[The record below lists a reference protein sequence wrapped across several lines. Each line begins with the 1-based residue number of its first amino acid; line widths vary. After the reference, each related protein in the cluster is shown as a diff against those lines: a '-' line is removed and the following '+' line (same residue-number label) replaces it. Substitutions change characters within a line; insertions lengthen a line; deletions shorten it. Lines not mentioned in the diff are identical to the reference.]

1 MSMSTPE
8 PEQPQHPECAEPQQS
23 GWDGDAVR
31 ERYAQLRAAAPGAVD
46 YPVGV
51 PRHSFGE
58 RIAIVGDAV
67 GDWLRRHWL
76 ALINGTL
83 ASFIGVAVLTPFAYM
98 LGWDG
103 PASAVFRV
111 YRLFCDELPTHSFF
125 VGDYQICLCARC
137 LAIYSS
143 LLLGGLLLSYLRK
156 RQPVKAISF
165 WMWILFA
172 LPMALDG
179 GTQFPGWRES
189 NNALR
194 VLTGLLFGL
203 GTAWLT
209 LPRMNDAAAAD
220 DEPQP
225 AYAPAHAPRG

>member
-1 MSMSTPE
+1 MSTPDPE
-8 PEQPQHPECAEPQQS
+8 PPQHIAEPQESQQS

-31 ERYAQLRAAAPGAVD
+31 ERYAQLHAAAPGTVD
-46 YPVGV
+46 YPVGQQ
-51 PRHSFGE
+51 RGRTFAE
-58 RIAIVGDAV
+58 RVSIAGDAV

-103 PASAVFRV
+103 PASAVFHV

-125 VGDYQICLCARC
+125 VGGYQICLCARC

-156 RQPVKAISF
+156 RQPVKALTV

-209 LPRMNDAAAAD
+209 LPRMNAAASAD

-225 AYAPAHAPRG
+225 AYAYAPRD